1 MLLLPTDPRED
12 RSVKITLDRAVDLLL
27 KSIAMEETSLE
38 KLLEMEQKKVLTTLA
53 RCKCDSGMLEAKRS
67 VNEMSESIAQLQ
79 MLLRN
84 KMKQVCK
91 LRPCAS
97 PHCLPGPC
105 CGPGCSVMGEG
116 KGIIGNTDDSYCHQT
131 ASVYTFFPC
140 GDRKNGTLRYRVGD
154 SCRGLHLHAC
164 NRNVT
169 LHCCTDGSRQIVV
182 DGAGRIKLYSEREPE
197 QIGTASFTLTVK
209 QGKLG
214 DLAFRMELT
223 GRGALCLK
231 HDSGWVK
238 VDSQCSHLRVKWC
251 QQGSVGK

>member
-1 MLLLPTDPRED
+1 M
-12 RSVKITLDRAVDLLL
+12 TLDRAVDLLL

-38 KLLEMEQKKVLTTLA
+38 KLLEMEQKKVLAVLSQ
-53 RCKCDSGMLEAKRS
+53 CKCGSGTRAVNRS
-67 VNEMSESIAQLQ
+67 VDEMVETIAQLQ
-79 MLLRN
+79 LLLRN
-84 KMKQVCK
+84 KMKQVWA
-91 LRPCAS
+91 LRPCSS

-154 SCRGLHLHAC
+154 SCRGLHLYAC

-169 LHCCTDGSRQIVV
+169 LHCRTDGSRQIVV

-231 HDSGWVK
+231 HDSGWVQ
-238 VDSQCSHLRVKWC
+238 VDSQCSRLRVRWC